1 MIVEAIFSMMV
12 DVTFKKQIK
21 LQFRVCARLFP
32 HFEPKKHFLKK
43 VRCKIAFG

>member
-21 LQFRVCARLFP
+21 LQFRVYLG
-32 HFEPKKHFLKK
+32 LT
-43 VRCKIAFG
+43 G